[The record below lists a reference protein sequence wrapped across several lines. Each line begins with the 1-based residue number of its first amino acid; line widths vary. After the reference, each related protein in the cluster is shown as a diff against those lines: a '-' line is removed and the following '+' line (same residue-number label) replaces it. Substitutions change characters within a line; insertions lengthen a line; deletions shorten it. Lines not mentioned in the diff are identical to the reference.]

1 MEPSA
6 QLTKKKDFVE
16 IVYTGYTNGKVFD
29 SNIEEDLKKIDDKAV
44 PKKTTVVI
52 GEQMVVPGLDKALED
67 KEIGKEYEILLKA
80 KEGFGERDKNLLK
93 TIPLKVFAEKNIN
106 PKPGMAF
113 AVDNMLVKIVAV
125 SGARV
130 ITDFNNP
137 LAGKE
142 ITYKFKIAR
151 ILEDEKEKASAL
163 FEQLFRFVPEFE
175 IKENELTIKGE
186 KRLETI
192 IPIFKDKI
200 KSLLNKELKF
210 ESIEKNKDDLENKAE
225 NKVEDK

>member
-80 KEGFGERDKNLLK
+80 KEGLGERDKNLLK

-163 FEQLFRFVPEFE
+163 FEQLFRF
-175 IKENELTIKGE
+175 
-186 KRLETI
+186 
-192 IPIFKDKI
+192 
-200 KSLLNKELKF
+200 
-210 ESIEKNKDDLENKAE
+210 
-225 NKVEDK
+225 

>member
-1 MEPSA
+1 MFIPFA
-6 QLTKKKDFVE
+6 FALAFVSSFSSSF
-16 IVYTGYTNGKVFD
+16 IIFL
-29 SNIEEDLKKIDDKAV
+29 SSISI
-44 PKKTTVVI
+44 
-52 GEQMVVPGLDKALED
+52 
-67 KEIGKEYEILLKA
+67 
-80 KEGFGERDKNLLK
+80 K